1 MRATADESEQTAI
14 SLVSSRD
21 GVALVVNRT
30 LSSLSENQTKTP
42 LLHQLP
48 SAMSGRSDN
57 TLRVWVDRSV
67 IEIFVGTHT
76 ILTTRV
82 YPLAGDK
89 ADRVAT
95 VLSPGSGNGR
105 CGFAGP
111 LESWQMENVYRD
123 ASELGH

>member
-1 MRATADESEQTAI
+1 VI
-14 SLVSSRD
+14 SLVSSQA

-30 LSSLSENQTKTP
+30 LSSLSENQTRAP

-57 TLRVWVDRSV
+57 TLRVWVDKSV

-76 ILTTRV
+76 ILSTRV
-82 YPLAGDK
+82 YPVAGDE

-95 VLSPGSGNGR
+95 VLSPGSGSGTS

-111 LESWQMENVYRD
+111 LESWEMENVYGD

>member
-1 MRATADESEQTAI
+1 
-14 SLVSSRD
+14 
-21 GVALVVNRT
+21 
-30 LSSLSENQTKTP
+30 
-42 LLHQLP
+42 
-48 SAMSGRSDN
+48 MSGRSDN